1 MAQIIQLRNGTAT
14 EWTNANP
21 ILSKGEVGI
30 ETDTYKMKV
39 GDGALSWTNLPY
51 TGAGGPTGPAGDVG
65 PTGPA
70 GVDGAVPATG
80 YPGRILLVQ
89 SGGTYPTPPNFY
101 KEFLGSATPPSTN
114 LLNGDL
120 WTQAGGAM
128 SVSCTGFTAQ
138 TAASTTQGTW
148 TMPSDATSGKVVL
161 MVITMATSFS
171 GQTATLTINGV
182 SQTPVTTVAISG
194 YSQRTYSIAGGAG
207 IASQSAVFSWTGAAS
222 LRTNVSGVVIS
233 GVTSSTPAYSS
244 APGAPNS
251 GSSRTASP
259 TVTNAAIGTVEF
271 SVTGSVDS
279 TTPYTGTYGV
289 PAGLAL
295 QQATYYNAASPG
307 QCSAIAANLTPLAGV
322 ANIGNRVWTET
333 ATDSSANTT
342 AYGATTTIGYAVS
355 GGSAARFIYDG
366 ANWATGPGL

>member
-244 APGAPNS
+244 APGAP
-251 GSSRTASP
+251 
-259 TVTNAAIGTVEF
+259 
-271 SVTGSVDS
+271 
-279 TTPYTGTYGV
+279 
-289 PAGLAL
+289 